1 MRPPHD
7 DDPLSARRL
16 SRRALLGASL
26 AGGLAVV
33 AATCASPAPTSRP
46 TPSLAGPT
54 PTGAASP
61 TDAVPGGTPTAPPA
75 TPAPVFLERLVRG
88 LLVVGFRGSTL
99 KDGGWVA
106 R

>member
-33 AATCASPAPTSRP
+33 AGRFV
-46 TPSLAGPT
+46 LR
-54 PTGAASP
+54 
-61 TDAVPGGTPTAPPA
+61 
-75 TPAPVFLERLVRG
+75 F
-88 LLVVGFRGSTL
+88 VG
-99 KDGGWVA
+99 
-106 R
+106 